1 MGRAVVPLD
10 VRMSRFRELLEEKQ
24 ISAFSTWEKELH
36 KIVFDPRYLL
46 LTSKE
51 RKQVFDKY
59 VRERAEEE
67 RKEKKQKAKERKDAF
82 KSLMEEALVNGR
94 TSYSDFSREH
104 GKDERYKAIEK
115 SRERESQFNEFQ
127 IEVRRKEKEE
137 KEEKRKQIK
146 KDFKLLLKET
156 EGIDRHA
163 YWGDVKK
170 LIQEDSRYKAVESS
184 TQKED
189 WFMDYVHELKDEHR
203 REKEKK
209 KERKER
215 EKSRERSRSRSRR
228 SRSRSRGARKR
239 SASRSRSRD
248 KKKEKK
254 EKRDRSRDRDV
265 KEKKKK
271 DKDRSR
277 SRSRSRSRERSSKDK
292 KKHKKDKERRE
303 GLEDGEMSEKDGE
316 AGEIRSSEERG
327 RSEDREKRK
336 EDKTKNDDDHED
348 EKMEE
353 DEDQKKDEDDNQKK
367 EKEERMLASLRKRE
381 EEVKME
387 MEGHLRDRDK
397 ERVQHQH
404 QEAVNGFSALL
415 TDLIRAPDFS
425 WKEAKKQLKKDS
437 RWEVAS
443 NLDKS
448 ERERLFDEHI
458 DKLIAKKKENF
469 RSLLDE
475 CKDIG
480 LDTSFKEVKKQIR
493 DDPRYAKFSS
503 SDRKCEKEFKEWLKD
518 RVSGARS
525 NYRQLLQE
533 TKIISHKS
541 LQMIKDKEGNHMEE
555 IEEILSKDSRYLVME
570 PINDDR
576 ADILMAY
583 LEELER
589 RGPPPPP
596 TASEPSRRK

>member
-1 MGRAVVPLD
+1 MLMKMRKNGEMFDEDGDKR
-10 VRMSRFRELLEEKQ
+10 SESGEKENEEKK
-24 ISAFSTWEKELH
+24 AVK
-36 KIVFDPRYLL
+36 
-46 LTSKE
+46 
-51 RKQVFDKY
+51 
-59 VRERAEEE
+59 EEE
-67 RKEKKQKAKERKDAF
+67 GKQNG
-82 KSLMEEALVNGR
+82 SSGVNGS
-94 TSYSDFSREH
+94 TVDQDSDSGE
-104 GKDERYKAIEK
+104 KPTEAEAEKAERVAAALAARQEAVKA
-115 SRERESQFNEFQ
+115 
-127 IEVRRKEKEE
+127 
-137 KEEKRKQIK
+137 
-146 KDFKLLLKET
+146 DM
-156 EGIDRHA
+156 A
-163 YWGDVKK
+163 
-170 LIQEDSRYKAVESS
+170 
-184 TQKED
+184 
-189 WFMDYVHELKDEHR
+189 
-203 REKEKK
+203 
-209 KERKER
+209 
-215 EKSRERSRSRSRR
+215 
-228 SRSRSRGARKR
+228 
-239 SASRSRSRD
+239 
-248 KKKEKK
+248 
-254 EKRDRSRDRDV
+254 
-265 KEKKKK
+265 
-271 DKDRSR
+271 
-277 SRSRSRSRERSSKDK
+277 
-292 KKHKKDKERRE
+292 
-303 GLEDGEMSEKDGE
+303 
-316 AGEIRSSEERG
+316 
-327 RSEDREKRK
+327 
-336 EDKTKNDDDHED
+336 
-348 EKMEE
+348 
-353 DEDQKKDEDDNQKK
+353 
-367 EKEERMLASLRKRE
+367 
-381 EEVKME
+381 
-387 MEGHLRDRDK
+387 GHLRDRDK
-397 ERVQHQH
+397 ERESHLH
-404 QEAVNGFSALL
+404 TEAVNAFSALL

-469 RSLLDE
+469 RSLLDD

-493 DDPRYAKFSS
+493 DNPRYAKFSS

>member
-1 MGRAVVPLD
+1 MNLR
-10 VRMSRFRELLEEKQ
+10 
-24 ISAFSTWEKELH
+24 
-36 KIVFDPRYLL
+36 
-46 LTSKE
+46 
-51 RKQVFDKY
+51 
-59 VRERAEEE
+59 
-67 RKEKKQKAKERKDAF
+67 
-82 KSLMEEALVNGR
+82 
-94 TSYSDFSREH
+94 
-104 GKDERYKAIEK
+104 
-115 SRERESQFNEFQ
+115 
-127 IEVRRKEKEE
+127 
-137 KEEKRKQIK
+137 
-146 KDFKLLLKET
+146 
-156 EGIDRHA
+156 
-163 YWGDVKK
+163 
-170 LIQEDSRYKAVESS
+170 
-184 TQKED
+184 
-189 WFMDYVHELKDEHR
+189 
-203 REKEKK
+203 
-209 KERKER
+209 
-215 EKSRERSRSRSRR
+215 
-228 SRSRSRGARKR
+228 
-239 SASRSRSRD
+239 
-248 KKKEKK
+248 

-277 SRSRSRSRERSSKDK
+277 SRSRSRSRERSCKDK

-336 EDKTKNDDDHED
+336 EEKTRNGDDHED

-353 DEDQKKDEDDNQKK
+353 DDDQKKDEDDNQKK

-381 EEVKME
+381 EEEKME

-397 ERVQHQH
+397 DRVQHLH
-404 QEAVNGFSALL
+404 QEAVNGFSAAL
-415 TDLIRAPDFS
+415 TGLIRAPDFS
-425 WKEAKKQLKKDS
+425 WKEAKKHLKKDS

-541 LQMIKDKEGNHMEE
+541 LQMIKVKEGNHMEDIQE
-555 IEEILSKDSRYLVME
+555 MLSKDSRYLFME
-570 PINDDR
+570 RINGDCSN
-576 ADILMAY
+576 ILMAY

-596 TASEPSRRK
+596 TESEPSETTK

>member
-1 MGRAVVPLD
+1 M
-10 VRMSRFRELLEEKQ
+10 
-24 ISAFSTWEKELH
+24 
-36 KIVFDPRYLL
+36 
-46 LTSKE
+46 
-51 RKQVFDKY
+51 
-59 VRERAEEE
+59 
-67 RKEKKQKAKERKDAF
+67 
-82 KSLMEEALVNGR
+82 
-94 TSYSDFSREH
+94 
-104 GKDERYKAIEK
+104 
-115 SRERESQFNEFQ
+115 
-127 IEVRRKEKEE
+127 
-137 KEEKRKQIK
+137 
-146 KDFKLLLKET
+146 
-156 EGIDRHA
+156 
-163 YWGDVKK
+163 
-170 LIQEDSRYKAVESS
+170 
-184 TQKED
+184 
-189 WFMDYVHELKDEHR
+189 
-203 REKEKK
+203 
-209 KERKER
+209 
-215 EKSRERSRSRSRR
+215 
-228 SRSRSRGARKR
+228 
-239 SASRSRSRD
+239 
-248 KKKEKK
+248 
-254 EKRDRSRDRDV
+254 

-277 SRSRSRSRERSSKDK
+277 SRSRSRSRDRSSKDK
-292 KKHKKDKERRE
+292 KKHKKEKERRE

-327 RSEDREKRK
+327 ISEDREKRK
-336 EDKTKNDDDHED
+336 EDKAQNGDDHDHED
-348 EKMEE
+348 EKMDEE
-353 DEDQKKDEDDNQKK
+353 VDQKSKDEQK

-381 EEVKME
+381 EEVKVE

-480 LDTSFKEVKKQIR
+480 LDTGFKEVKKQIR
-493 DDPRYAKFSS
+493 EDPRYAKFSS

-518 RVSGARS
+518 RVASARS